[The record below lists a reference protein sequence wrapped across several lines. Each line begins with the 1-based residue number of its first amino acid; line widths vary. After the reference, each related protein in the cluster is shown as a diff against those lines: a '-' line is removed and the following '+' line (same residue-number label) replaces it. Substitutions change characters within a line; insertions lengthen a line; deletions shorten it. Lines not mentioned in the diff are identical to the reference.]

1 MIGPDPLDLRG
12 KPDDDVNMALYL
24 PCFEG
29 IEYWPCTPGT
39 LRTKDAKA
47 LPSSE

>member
-1 MIGPDPLDLRG
+1 MIGPNLLDLRG
-12 KPDDDVNMALYL
+12 KPDDVANMKLYL
-24 PCFEG
+24 PCFAVSECLS
-29 IEYWPCTPGT
+29 CTPGA